1 MFLSEGARRALLASH
16 WTLKR
21 VGGVCFVVVV
31 VPRVVV
37 SVVVVPRAAV
47 VFVVTRA
54 AVFVAVVSRDVV
66 VPRAV
71 VVFAVPRVVFVVVVA
86 RDQLR
91 AAHSSVDAMDHA
103 V

>member
-1 MFLSEGARRALLASH
+1 MLASH

-31 VPRVVV
+31 PRVVV
-37 SVVVVPRAAV
+37 SVVVVPRAVV
-47 VFVVTRA
+47 VFA
-54 AVFVAVVSRDVV
+54 V

-71 VVFAVPRVVFVVVVA
+71 VFVVA

-91 AAHSSVDAMDHA
+91 AAHFSEDAMDHA